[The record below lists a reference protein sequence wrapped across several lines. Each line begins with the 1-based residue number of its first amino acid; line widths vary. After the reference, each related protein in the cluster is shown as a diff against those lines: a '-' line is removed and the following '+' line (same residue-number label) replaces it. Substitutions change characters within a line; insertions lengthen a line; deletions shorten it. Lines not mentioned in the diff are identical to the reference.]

1 MNTTTTTPALPPR
14 VGHVLR
20 LAEIIQEVGGI
31 TPHGAAALAEG
42 ILEHPGFSGCHD
54 GPAALPAQ
62 EPGGL
67 GELAEF
73 IDAIAADAVPS
84 STAARLRRVAEALR
98 GIPALPAQEQGEGL
112 VAELHRMASDARE
125 AGWITDAECLTRTA
139 TLLQQQVAP
148 PPLPPGYIDAEHQG
162 EDRKLLEAFYGATN
176 AEGGTADEIHL
187 RGIRAVLALRPTVAA
202 VRAADAA
209 ISAEAL
215 EAEFRAWWKAKVHP
229 LNVPAY
235 HTITTHLA
243 WGRHLLSRGE
253 L

>member
-202 VRAADAA
+202 IRAADAA

-215 EAEFRAWWKAKVHP
+215 EAEFRAWWKANAHI
-229 LNVPAY
+229 LNHGSTVA
-235 HTITTHLA
+235 THLA